1 MNRINLN
8 SQEQKKDKLFLY
20 YYVSPEAQTINS
32 QINSKNYWF
41 AFIFGA
47 SVVFLVNLQ
56 QRIWSSFLIT
66 LKSHIVLQNRII
78 NSV

>member
-8 SQEQKKDKLFLY
+8 SKEQKKDKLFLY

-32 QINSKNYWF
+32 QINSKNYWC

-56 QRIWSSFLIT
+56 QRTWSSFLIT